1 MSEPGVRAPLAG
13 AGVWP
18 MRVVTGA
25 LALLVVGLAPFA
37 WAEAAQRPLET
48 LVWLGALLIANGF
61 ALSALGNR
69 LEVSLSAPLAVA
81 LAVLFSPALAAVVN
95 AVGCWSPREL
105 RGQAS
110 PLMSVFNRAQTALAV
125 GGASLVASLTPWGLI
140 GATVAAALAHALVN
154 TALVA
159 AAFIL
164 RRGETPGRAL
174 REAGAPFP
182 RFTVDFAI
190 TSLLAL
196 VVVVAYDSLA
206 YWAIALL
213 ALPLWLGWSAMRSSR
228 DAEDRAEELTERVRE
243 LQTLH
248 DAARDLLT
256 ARDAGQAAAVSR
268 DALAHALDR
277 CDVDVALARSPAASE
292 TDGRRVLA
300 VHGVESAAVLVP
312 ADLDERSVA
321 VAESVA
327 GMLSLALVRQQLER
341 ELAAVERARAELAA
355 QILEEA
361 VRERS
366 RLAVELHDDVLPQL
380 SGVQMAADNTRSALQ
395 AGSLQQADELAAHAG
410 DAVDAAIRRVRE
422 MLDAIQR
429 QLIAPGE
436 LGAGLRAALD
446 ELHLNHGVDG
456 ELAWDEEA
464 DALPFAVEIL
474 LLETA
479 RGCLANAADHASAE
493 HVWAA
498 VSADAAH
505 VRLSITD
512 DGKGFDPQSV
522 AEGHH
527 GLALMRQR
535 AELARGSFTVTSTP
549 GAGTRVDLEVPR

>member
-1 MSEPGVRAPLAG
+1 MSGLRARADTAADGVG
-13 AGVWP
+13 P
-18 MRVVTGA
+18 MCVVTGA
-25 LALLVVGLAPFA
+25 LALLVIGLAPFA
-37 WAEAAQRPLET
+37 WAEAAQRPVET
-48 LVWLGALLIANGF
+48 LVWLGALVIANGF

-95 AVGCWSPREL
+95 ALGCWSPREL

-125 GGASLVASLTPWGLI
+125 GGASLAASLAPWGLI
-140 GATVAAALAHALVN
+140 GDTVLAAGAHATIN
-154 TALVA
+154 TVLVA

-164 RRGETPGRAL
+164 RRGESPGRAL

-182 RFTVDFAI
+182 RFSIDFAI

-196 VVVVAYDSLA
+196 VVVVAYDQLA

-213 ALPLWLGWSAMRSSR
+213 ALPLWLGWSALRSSR
-228 DAEDRAEELTERVRE
+228 DAEDRAAELVERVRE
-243 LQTLH
+243 LETLH

-256 ARDAGQAAAVSR
+256 ARDAAQAAAVGR

-277 CDVDVALARSPAASE
+277 CDVDVSLAHPAPAAAG
-292 TDGRRVLA
+292 GRRVLA
-300 VHGVESAAVLVP
+300 VHGVDSAAVLVP

-327 GMLSLALVRQQLER
+327 GMLGLALVRQQLER

-355 QILEEA
+355 QILDEA

-380 SGVQMAADNTRSALQ
+380 SGAQMAADNTRAALE
-395 AGSLQQADELAAHAG
+395 AGSPQHADELAAQAG
-410 DAVDAAIRRVRE
+410 DAVSAGIRRVRE
-422 MLDAIQR
+422 VLDAIQR
-429 QLIAPGE
+429 QIIVPGG
-436 LGAGLRAALD
+436 LGDGLRAALD
-446 ELHLNHGVDG
+446 ELKVNHGVDG
-456 ELAWDEEA
+456 ELLGA
-464 DALPFAVEIL
+464 DDVHALPFAVEIL

-479 RGCLANAADHASAE
+479 RGCLANVAHHASAE
-493 HVWAA
+493 HVR
-498 VSADAAH
+498 VGVEADLAH

-512 DGKGFDPQSV
+512 DGKGFDPGSV

-535 AELARGSFTVTSTP
+535 AELARGSFTVSSTP
-549 GAGTRVDLEVPR
+549 GRGTRVDVEVPR